1 MHRLI
6 NSQIVTMTKRKIAAL
21 LMHVSCAA
29 LLAACAPAPTVPT
42 LPPAAPAPVA
52 ALPSTFYDQ
61 ARAAG
66 RQVLRIDSQHSLIAV
81 TVRRGGAFA
90 RMGHDHLVA
99 SHRIEGQAVP
109 AAHGQAGRADFRF
122 RLDQMT
128 VDEAGLRAQAG
139 LDSVPS
145 ADAIAG
151 TRHNMLAKVLD
162 AERYPHV
169 EVRAEGGPDGLLQAD
184 ITLHG
189 VTRRYTVPA
198 TLAATAAG
206 ITASGELT
214 LKQSDFGITP
224 FSVLGGALA
233 VQDQLELR
241 FELRALPQ
249 P

>member
-1 MHRLI
+1 M
-6 NSQIVTMTKRKIAAL
+6 NRKISAL
-21 LMHVSCAA
+21 LLHVSCAA
-29 LLAACAPAPTVPT
+29 LLAACAPAPIVTPT
-42 LPPAAPAPVA
+42 LPPAATAPAA
-52 ALPSTFYDQ
+52 ASPGTFYDQ

-66 RQVLRIDSQHSLIAV
+66 RQVLRIDTQHSLIAV
-81 TVRRGGAFA
+81 TVRRGGALA
-90 RMGHDHLVA
+90 RIGHDHVVA
-99 SHRIEGQAVP
+99 SHSIEGQAAP
-109 AAHGQAGRADFRF
+109 ASQGQTGRTDFRF

-151 TRHNMLAKVLD
+151 TRHNMLVKVLD
-162 AERYPHV
+162 AERYPYV

-189 VTRRYTVPA
+189 VTRRYAIPA
-198 TLAATAAG
+198 KLAASAAG
-206 ITASGELT
+206 ITANGELT

-241 FELRALPQ
+241 FELSAQPQ

>member
-1 MHRLI
+1 
-6 NSQIVTMTKRKIAAL
+6 MTKRKITAL
-21 LMHVSCAA
+21 FLHVSCAA
-29 LLAACAPAPTVPT
+29 LLASCAPAPTILPAF
-42 LPPAAPAPVA
+42 PPAAPAPAA

-66 RQVLRIDSQHSLIAV
+66 RQVLRIDTQHSLIAV
-81 TVRRGGAFA
+81 TVRRGGALA
-90 RMGHDHLVA
+90 RMGHDHVVA
-99 SHRIEGQAVP
+99 SHSIEGQAAP
-109 AAHGQAGRADFRF
+109 ASQGQTGRADFRF

-128 VDEAGLRAQAG
+128 VDEGGLRAQAG

-151 TRHNMLAKVLD
+151 TRHNMLVKVLD
-162 AERYPHV
+162 AERYPYV
-169 EVRAEGGPDGLLQAD
+169 EVRAESGADGLLQAD

-198 TLAATAAG
+198 ALVATAAG

-233 VQDQLELR
+233 VQDQMELR
-241 FELRALPQ
+241 FELSAQ

>member
-1 MHRLI
+1 
-6 NSQIVTMTKRKIAAL
+6 MTKRIVTAL
-21 LMHVSCAA
+21 LLHLSCAA
-29 LLAACAPAPTVPT
+29 LLAACAPAPTV
-42 LPPAAPAPVA
+42 LSPAAPAPAA
-52 ALPSTFYDQ
+52 ALPGTFYDQ

-66 RQVLRIDSQHSLIAV
+66 RQVLRIDTQHSLIAV
-81 TVRRGGAFA
+81 TVRRGGALA
-90 RMGHDHLVA
+90 RIGHDHVVA
-99 SHRIEGQAVP
+99 SHSIEGQAAP
-109 AAHGQAGRADFRF
+109 ASQGQTGRTDFRF

-139 LDSVPS
+139 LDSVPM

-151 TRHNMLAKVLD
+151 TRHNMLVKVLD
-162 AERYPHV
+162 AERYPYV
-169 EVRAEGGPDGLLQAD
+169 EVRAEGGSDGLLQAD

-189 VTRRYTVPA
+189 VTRRYTIPA
-198 TLAATAAG
+198 TLAANAAG
-206 ITASGELT
+206 ITARGELT

-241 FELRALPQ
+241 FELSAQPQ